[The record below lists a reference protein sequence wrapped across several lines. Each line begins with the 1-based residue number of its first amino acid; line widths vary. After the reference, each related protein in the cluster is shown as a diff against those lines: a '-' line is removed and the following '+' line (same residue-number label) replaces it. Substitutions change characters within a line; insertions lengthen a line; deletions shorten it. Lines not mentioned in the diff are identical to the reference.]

1 MATLYL
7 IRHGAYITLGEGD
20 KLVDDGLSSDGRDQ
34 TKKLANYFTEKNFK
48 ADVLLSSSLRRASE
62 TANLLAPALNLE
74 VNERDDLREWYNLI
88 EGTMTS
94 DEFGKRINDMPASS
108 RLFTPVMEGTERWVD
123 FMVRA
128 CSALN
133 DIANTY
139 RGKRVAVVC
148 HGGII
153 EASFMYFTGMSTVRA
168 PGIIVEPGYTSITSW
183 QLLGNRWKLG
193 VYNYQPHLE
202 PVL

>member
-1 MATLYL
+1 MVQLYL
-7 IRHGAYITLGEGD
+7 IRHGAYITLGEND

-34 TKKLANYFTEKNFK
+34 TNKLATYLTEQQFQ
-48 ADVLLSSSLRRASE
+48 ADALLTSSLRRAQE
-62 TANLLAPALNLE
+62 TAAILGSTLNLATI
-74 VNERDDLREWYNLI
+74 ERDDLREWHNLI

-94 DEFGKRINDMPASS
+94 DEFGKRINQMPASS
-108 RLFTPVMEGTERWVD
+108 RLFTPVVDGTERWVD

-139 RGKRVAVVC
+139 RGKRVVVVC

-168 PGIIVEPGYTSITSW
+168 PSIIVEPGYTSITKW
-183 QLLGNRWKLG
+183 ELLGNRWRLG
-193 VYNYQPHLE
+193 VYNYQPHL
-202 PVL
+202 VVGI